1 MSSLQAFRSLP
12 VRSWDTSR
20 PLLLGALI
28 AIGFANAISENI
40 LAAVSAGGLATAIL
54 NTFDI
59 SVFVWLATG
68 AGLLLVARSPAVMP
82 SRGDWVLC
90 ALAGIAMLLPVPAL
104 SWLAY
109 TGLALSLLVRS
120 APGSALR
127 RGAVILLAVTIPM
140 FWARIVM
147 SLFNDTIL
155 AADAT
160 LAAWAVGTQ
169 RSGNIVPFADG
180 SGAMWIAPG
189 CSSFTNISL
198 AILAFVALVNV
209 TARPWTA
216 GVLGLG
222 MLTCALVVV
231 VNVTRISLIGYY
243 PDQFELIHGAVGAS
257 IAGWLTTLLIMAG
270 GWLAVRRN
278 AITLG

>member
-1 MSSLQAFRSLP
+1 MSSLPAFSSLP
-12 VRSWDTSR
+12 VRSWGTSR
-20 PLLLGALI
+20 PFLLGALI

-40 LAAVSAGGLATAIL
+40 LAALSAGGLAAAIL

-59 SVFVWLATG
+59 SVFVWLAMG
-68 AGLLLVARSPAVMP
+68 AGLLLVARSPAVRP
-82 SRGDWVLC
+82 SRSDWVLC

-222 MLTCALVVV
+222 VLTCALVVV